1 MRVGYVVGGL
11 GRGGAELQLLH
22 LASGL
27 VRRGH
32 EAHVLAYNGPSTLD
46 DDFRAAGVAVDTEHW
61 PTRVAKFRAV
71 RAWLRRTQPDVVH
84 GVMKRAS
91 GVTLLARLPLRRP
104 PVVASDMSTATYRAR
119 SAIMTASLVSFGLA
133 DVIVTETDLNRT
145 NLERLGPWLRGK
157 TVVVRN
163 GLDTHRF
170 SPMTGARERA
180 DGVFRF
186 CVVGTVYA
194 VKNPRRV
201 IEAVAEL
208 LRRGRHDVRV
218 DWYGRL
224 GLGHGD
230 PTAQGEQAVAYARA
244 CGVERHVVFHG
255 DTREIEAAYRR
266 SDALLHASVQE
277 GFPNAVAEGMACG
290 LPVVVSR
297 VADLPLVVAEARNG
311 YVFDETD
318 AIAMAD
324 AMERMML
331 LTSEERRTMGA
342 HSREL
347 AVRWF
352 GMERFL
358 DEFEGLYAAI
368 ANGAAATQFT
378 PAR

>member
-22 LASGL
+22 LTSGL

-46 DDFRAAGVAVDTEHW
+46 DDFRAAGVAVEAEHW
-61 PTRVAKFRAV
+61 PTRLAKLGAV
-71 RAWLRRTQPDVVH
+71 RAWLRSTRPDVVH

-91 GVTLLARLPLRRP
+91 AVTLLARLPTRRP

-119 SAIMTASLVSFGLA
+119 SAIMAASLVSFGLA
-133 DVIVTETDLNRT
+133 DLLVTETDLNRV

-163 GLDTHRF
+163 GLDTQRF
-170 SPMTGARERA
+170 SPASQAPERA
-180 DGVFRF
+180 DGTFRF

-194 VKNPRRV
+194 VKNPLRV

-208 LRRGRHDVRV
+208 VRRGRHEVRV

-224 GLGHGD
+224 GLGHGE
-230 PTAQGEQAVAYARA
+230 ASVQGEQAVAYARA

-255 DTREIEAAYRR
+255 DTPEIESAYRR

-290 LPVVVSR
+290 LPLVVSR
-297 VADLPLVVAEARNG
+297 VADLPLVVAEAHNG

-318 AIAMAD
+318 AVAMAD
-324 AMERMML
+324 AMERMMAL
-331 LTSEERRTMGA
+331 ASEERRAMGTR
-342 HSREL
+342 SREL

-358 DEFEGLYAAI
+358 DDFETLYTALAC
-368 ANGAAATQFT
+368 GAAATQFT